1 LDQLTAFLNGFFVT
15 ETKVRAFL
23 TYAEAI
29 MNRMIACQIIA
40 LSFVLIFGLPSFS
53 QAQKLVVGYS
63 GITAIQ
69 APFWIIKDAGYF
81 KQEGLDAN
89 LIYIA
94 ASSTMAQAMMAG
106 EVAIST
112 ANSQAVVDTG
122 LQGGDLVAIGAIV
135 NFVALY
141 VIAAPEIKSVQDL
154 RGKPVGVTRFGATTD
169 FAMQMFLK
177 KYGLEPVRDV
187 PIIQIGGLPELA
199 AALSNKSIYAAA
211 MSYPMGLV
219 AQQAGMKMLANLA
232 KEQIPFLHQG
242 LTTTGKF
249 MREHR
254 AQAKAFVR
262 AYGKAVHFMHT
273 RKEESKAIV
282 SRYTKV
288 TDPGM
293 LEGTMQYAYDFV
305 EKIPLVK
312 REAFQVTVDEI
323 AKKNPKAKQAKLE
336 QFYDNSLVQELIN
349 EGFFA
354 SLWGR

>member
-1 LDQLTAFLNGFFVT
+1 MKAFGWKLIVIN
-15 ETKVRAFL
+15 
-23 TYAEAI
+23 
-29 MNRMIACQIIA
+29 
-40 LSFVLIFGLPSFS
+40 FVLCLVLPAVTS
-53 QAQKLVVGYS
+53 AQKFVVGYS

-69 APFWIIKDAGYF
+69 APFWIINDAGYF
-81 KQEGLDAN
+81 KQEGLDSS
-89 LIYIA
+89 LVYIA
-94 ASSTMAQAMMAG
+94 ASSTMAQAMLAG

-112 ANSQAVVDTG
+112 ANSQAVVDIG
-122 LQGGDLVAIGAIV
+122 LQGGDLVAVGAIV

-187 PIIQIGGLPELA
+187 PIIQIGGVPELA
-199 AALSNKSIYAAA
+199 AALSNRSIYAAA

-232 KEQIPFLHQG
+232 KEEIPFLHQG
-242 LTTTGKF
+242 LTTTGRF
-249 MREHR
+249 MRERR
-254 AQAKAFVR
+254 AHAKAFVR
-262 AYGKAVHFMHT
+262 AYGRAVHFMHT
-273 RKEESKAIV
+273 RKEESKSIV

-288 TDPGM
+288 TDPAM

-312 REAFQVTVDEI
+312 REAIQVTLDESGR
-323 AKKNPKAKQAKLE
+323 KNPKAKQAKPE
-336 QFYDNSLVQELIN
+336 QFYDNSLVQELIK

-354 SLWGR
+354 SLWGK

>member
-1 LDQLTAFLNGFFVT
+1 LLSIR
-15 ETKVRAFL
+15 EIKVQALL
-23 TYAEAI
+23 TYADATMRET
-29 MNRMIACQIIA
+29 IACKLIV
-40 LSFVLIFGLPSFS
+40 LSFVLIFALPAVS

-69 APFWIIKDAGYF
+69 TPFWIIKDAGYF

-112 ANSQAVVDTG
+112 ANSQAIVDTG
-122 LQGGDLVAIGAIV
+122 LQGGDLVAVGAIV

-141 VIAAPEIKSVQDL
+141 VIAAPEIKTVQDL

-199 AALSNKSIYAAA
+199 AGLSNKSIYAAA

-242 LTTTGKF
+242 LTTTARF
-249 MREHR
+249 MRER
-254 AQAKAFVR
+254 RPQAKAFVR

-293 LEGTMQYAYDFV
+293 LEGTIQYAYDFV

-312 REAFQVTVDEI
+312 REAIQVTLDESG
-323 AKKNPKAKQAKLE
+323 KKNPKAKQAKLE

-354 SLWGR
+354 SLWGK

>member
-1 LDQLTAFLNGFFVT
+1 M
-15 ETKVRAFL
+15 K
-23 TYAEAI
+23 AI
-29 MNRMIACQIIA
+29 LWKLIAIN
-40 LSFVLIFGLPSFS
+40 FVLCLAVPAVTS
-53 QAQKLVVGYS
+53 AQKFVVGYS

-69 APFWIIKDAGYF
+69 APFWIINDAGYF
-81 KQEGLDAN
+81 KQEGLDSS
-89 LIYIA
+89 LVYIA
-94 ASSTMAQAMMAG
+94 ASSTMAQAMLAG

-122 LQGGDLVAIGAIV
+122 LQGGDLVAVGAIV

-141 VIAAPEIKSVQDL
+141 IIASPEIKSVQDL
-154 RGKPVGVTRFGATTD
+154 KGKPVGVTRFGATTD

-187 PIIQIGGLPELA
+187 PLIQIGGVPELA
-199 AALSNKSIYAAA
+199 AALSSKSIYAAA

-232 KEQIPFLHQG
+232 KEEIPFLHQG
-242 LTTTGKF
+242 LTTTGRF
-249 MREHR
+249 MRERR

-262 AYGKAVHFMHT
+262 AYGRAVHFMHT

-288 TDPGM
+288 TDPAM

-312 REAFQVTVDEI
+312 REAIQITLEESGR
-323 AKKNPKAKQAKLE
+323 KNPKAKQAKPE
-336 QFYDNSLVQELIN
+336 QFYDNSLVQELIK

-354 SLWGR
+354 SLWGK

>member
-1 LDQLTAFLNGFFVT
+1 MKARPC
-15 ETKVRAFL
+15 KV
-23 TYAEAI
+23 
-29 MNRMIACQIIA
+29 IA
-40 LSFVLIFGLPSFS
+40 LGFVLILGLPGVSR
-53 QAQKLVVGYS
+53 AQKLVVGYS

-81 KQEGLDAN
+81 KQEGLEAN
-89 LIYIA
+89 LVYIA

-112 ANSQAVVDTG
+112 ANSQAIVDTG
-122 LQGGDLVAIGAIV
+122 LQGGDLVAVGAFV

-177 KYGLEPVRDV
+177 KYGLEPIRDV
-187 PIIQIGGLPELA
+187 PIIQIGGVPELA
-199 AALSNKSIYAAA
+199 AALSKKSIYAAA

-219 AQQAGMKMLANLA
+219 AQQAGMKVLANLA
-232 KEQIPFLHQG
+232 KEEIPFLHQG

-249 MREHR
+249 LRERR
-254 AQAKAFVR
+254 AHAKSLVR
-262 AYGKAVHFMHT
+262 AYGRAVHFMHT

-288 TDPGM
+288 TDPSM

-305 EKIPLVK
+305 QKVPLVK
-312 REAFQVTVDEI
+312 REAFQATLDESG
-323 AKKNPKAKQAKLE
+323 KKNPKAKQARPE
-336 QFYDNSLVQELIN
+336 QFYDNSLVQELVK

-354 SLWGR
+354 SLWGK

>member
-1 LDQLTAFLNGFFVT
+1 MKGMMVWKL
-15 ETKVRAFL
+15 
-23 TYAEAI
+23 
-29 MNRMIACQIIA
+29 IAVG
-40 LSFVLIFGLPSFS
+40 FVLIFGFPPVS
-53 QAQKLVVGYS
+53 QAQRLVVGYS

-69 APFWIIKDAGYF
+69 APFWIVKEAGYF

-89 LIYIA
+89 LVYIA
-94 ASSTMAQAMMAG
+94 SSSTMAQAMMAG

-122 LQGGDLVAIGAIV
+122 LQGGDLVAVGAIV

-141 VIAAPEIKSVQDL
+141 VIAAPEIKSVKDL

-187 PIIQIGGLPELA
+187 PIIQIGGVPELA
-199 AALSNKSIYAAA
+199 AALSNRSIYAAA

-232 KEQIPFLHQG
+232 KEEIPFLHQG
-242 LTTTGKF
+242 LTTTGRF
-249 MREHR
+249 MRERR

-288 TDPGM
+288 TDPGL

-312 REAFQVTVDEI
+312 REAFQVTLDET
-323 AKKNPKAKQAKLE
+323 AKKNPRAKQAKLE

-354 SLWGR
+354 SLWGK

>member
-1 LDQLTAFLNGFFVT
+1 MKGL
-15 ETKVRAFL
+15 
-23 TYAEAI
+23 
-29 MNRMIACQIIA
+29 IAWKIIV
-40 LSFVLIFGLPSFS
+40 LSFVLLPGVPALVS
-53 QAQKLVVGYS
+53 AQKLVVGYS
-63 GITAIQ
+63 GVTAIQ
-69 APFWIIKDAGYF
+69 LPVWVMKDAGYF
-81 KQEGLDAN
+81 KQEGLDAD

-94 ASSTMAQAMMAG
+94 SSSTMAQAMLAG

-122 LQGGDLVAIGAIV
+122 LQGGDLLAVGAIV

-187 PIIQIGGLPELA
+187 PIIQIGGVPELA
-199 AALSNKSIYAAA
+199 AALSKRSIYAAA

-219 AQQAGMKMLANLA
+219 AQQAGMKVLANLA
-232 KEQIPFLHQG
+232 KEEIPFLHQG

-249 MREHR
+249 MRERR
-254 AQAKAFVR
+254 AQVKAFVR
-262 AYGKAVHFMHT
+262 AYGRAVHFMHT

-282 SRYTKV
+282 ARYTKV

-305 EKIPLVK
+305 QKIPLVK
-312 REAFQVTVDEI
+312 REAIQVTMDESG
-323 AKKNPKAKQAKLE
+323 KKNPKAKQAKPE
-336 QFYDNSLVQELIN
+336 QFYDNSLVQELVK

-354 SLWGR
+354 SLWGK

>member
-1 LDQLTAFLNGFFVT
+1 MKAFAWKLIVIN
-15 ETKVRAFL
+15 
-23 TYAEAI
+23 
-29 MNRMIACQIIA
+29 
-40 LSFVLIFGLPSFS
+40 FVLCLVLPAVTS
-53 QAQKLVVGYS
+53 AQKFVVGYS

-69 APFWIIKDAGYF
+69 APFWIINDAGYF
-81 KQEGLDAN
+81 KQEGLDSN
-89 LIYIA
+89 LVYIA
-94 ASSTMAQAMMAG
+94 ASSTMAQAMLAG

-122 LQGGDLVAIGAIV
+122 LQGGDLVAVGAIV

-141 VIAAPEIKSVQDL
+141 VIASPEIKSVQDL
-154 RGKPVGVTRFGATTD
+154 RGKPVGVSRFGATTD
-169 FAMQMFLK
+169 FAIQMFLK

-199 AALSNKSIYAAA
+199 AALSNRSIYAAA

-232 KEQIPFLHQG
+232 KEEIPFLHQG
-242 LTTTGKF
+242 LTTTGRF
-249 MREHR
+249 MRERR
-254 AQAKAFVR
+254 AHAKAFVR
-262 AYGKAVHFMHT
+262 AYGRAVHFMHT
-273 RKEESKAIV
+273 RKEESKSIV

-288 TDPGM
+288 TDPAM

-312 REAFQVTVDEI
+312 REAIQVTLDESGR
-323 AKKNPKAKQAKLE
+323 KNPKAKQAKPE
-336 QFYDNSLVQELIN
+336 QFYDNSLVQELIK

-354 SLWGR
+354 SLWGK

>member
-1 LDQLTAFLNGFFVT
+1 MKAFAWKLV
-15 ETKVRAFL
+15 
-23 TYAEAI
+23 AI
-29 MNRMIACQIIA
+29 N
-40 LSFVLIFGLPSFS
+40 FVLCFALPAVAP
-53 QAQKLVVGYS
+53 AQKFVVGYS

-69 APFWIIKDAGYF
+69 TPFWIIKDAGYF

-122 LQGGDLVAIGAIV
+122 LQGGDLVAVGAIV

-141 VIAAPEIKSVQDL
+141 IIAAPEIKSVQDL
-154 RGKPVGVTRFGATTD
+154 RGKPVGVSRFGATTD
-169 FAMQMFLK
+169 FAIQMFLK

-219 AQQAGMKMLANLA
+219 AQQAGMKVLANLA
-232 KEQIPFLHQG
+232 KEEIPFLHQG
-242 LTTTGKF
+242 LTTTGRF
-249 MREHR
+249 MRERR

-288 TDPGM
+288 TDPAM

-305 EKIPLVK
+305 EKVPLVK
-312 REAFQVTVDEI
+312 REAIQVTLDETG
-323 AKKNPKAKQAKLE
+323 KKNPKAKQAKPE
-336 QFYDNSLVQELIN
+336 QFYDNSLVQELIK

-354 SLWGR
+354 SLWGK

>member
-1 LDQLTAFLNGFFVT
+1 MKAFTCKLIVIN
-15 ETKVRAFL
+15 
-23 TYAEAI
+23 
-29 MNRMIACQIIA
+29 
-40 LSFVLIFGLPSFS
+40 FVLCFALPGVTS
-53 QAQKLVVGYS
+53 AQKFVVGYS

-69 APFWIIKDAGYF
+69 APFWIINDAGYF
-81 KQEGLDAN
+81 KQEGLDSN
-89 LIYIA
+89 LVYIA
-94 ASSTMAQAMMAG
+94 ASSTMAQAMLAG

-122 LQGGDLVAIGAIV
+122 LQGGDLVAVGAIV

-187 PIIQIGGLPELA
+187 PIIQIGGVPELA
-199 AALSNKSIYAAA
+199 AALSNRSIYAAA

-232 KEQIPFLHQG
+232 KEEIPFLHQG
-242 LTTTGKF
+242 LTTTGRF
-249 MREHR
+249 MRERR
-254 AQAKAFVR
+254 AHAKAFVR
-262 AYGKAVHFMHT
+262 AYGRAVHFMHT
-273 RKEESKAIV
+273 RKEESKSIV

-288 TDPGM
+288 TDPAM

-312 REAFQVTVDEI
+312 REAIQVTLDESGR
-323 AKKNPKAKQAKLE
+323 KNPKAKQAKPE
-336 QFYDNSLVQELIN
+336 QFYDNSLVQELIK

-354 SLWGR
+354 SLWGK

>member
-1 LDQLTAFLNGFFVT
+1 MKKLIPWRLMASCLVLAFALPG
-15 ETKVRAFL
+15 
-23 TYAEAI
+23 
-29 MNRMIACQIIA
+29 IA
-40 LSFVLIFGLPSFS
+40 S
-53 QAQKLVVGYS
+53 AQKFVVGYS
-63 GITAIQ
+63 GVTAIQ
-69 APFWIIKDAGYF
+69 APFWVIKDAGYF
-81 KQEGLDAN
+81 KQEGLDSN

-94 ASSTMAQAMMAG
+94 ASSTMAQAMLAG

-122 LQGGDLVAIGAIV
+122 LQGGDLVAVGAIV

-141 VIAAPEIKSVQDL
+141 VIAAPEIKNVQDL
-154 RGKPVGVTRFGATTD
+154 RGKPVGVSRFGATTD
-169 FAMQMFLK
+169 FGIQMFLK

-199 AALSNKSIYAAA
+199 AALSKKSIYAAA

-219 AQQAGMKMLANLA
+219 AQQAGMKVLANLA
-232 KEQIPFLHQG
+232 KEEIPFLHQG
-242 LTTTGKF
+242 LTTTSRF
-249 MREHR
+249 MRERR
-254 AQAKAFVR
+254 AQVKAFVR
-262 AYGKAVHFMHT
+262 AYGSAVHFMHT

-305 EKIPLVK
+305 EKVPLVK
-312 REAFQVTVDEI
+312 REAIQSTLDETGR
-323 AKKNPKAKQAKLE
+323 KNPKAKQAKPE

-354 SLWGR
+354 SLWGK

>member
-1 LDQLTAFLNGFFVT
+1 MR
-15 ETKVRAFL
+15 ET
-23 TYAEAI
+23 
-29 MNRMIACQIIA
+29 IACKLIV
-40 LSFVLIFGLPSFS
+40 LSFVLIFGLPAVS

-112 ANSQAVVDTG
+112 ANSQAIVDTG
-122 LQGGDLVAIGAIV
+122 LQGGDLVAVGAIV
-135 NFVALY
+135 NFVVLY
-141 VIAAPEIKSVQDL
+141 VIAAPEIKTVQDL

-199 AALSNKSIYAAA
+199 AGLSNKSIYAAA

-242 LTTTGKF
+242 LTTTARF
-249 MREHR
+249 MRER
-254 AQAKAFVR
+254 RPQAKAFVR

-293 LEGTMQYAYDFV
+293 LEGTIQYAYDFV

-312 REAFQVTVDEI
+312 REAIQVTLDESG
-323 AKKNPKAKQAKLE
+323 KKNPKAKQAKLE

-354 SLWGR
+354 SLWGK

>member
-1 LDQLTAFLNGFFVT
+1 MRELVT
-15 ETKVRAFL
+15 CK
-23 TYAEAI
+23 
-29 MNRMIACQIIA
+29 QIL
-40 LSFVLIFGLPSFS
+40 LSVTLLLCVPAVVA
-53 QAQKLVVGYS
+53 AQKMMVGYS
-63 GITAIQ
+63 GVTAIQ

-81 KQEGLDAN
+81 RQEGLDAD

-94 ASSTMAQAMMAG
+94 SSSTMAQAMLAG

-112 ANSQAVVDTG
+112 TNSQAVVDTG
-122 LQGGDLVAIGAIV
+122 LQGGDLVAVGAIV

-141 VIAAPEIKSVQDL
+141 VIAAPEIKSVSDL

-169 FAMQMFLK
+169 FAIQMFLK
-177 KYGLEPVRDV
+177 KYGLEPIRDV

-199 AALSNKSIYAAA
+199 AALSKKSIYAAA

-219 AQQAGMKMLANLA
+219 AQQAGMKMLSNLA
-232 KEQIPFLHQG
+232 KEEIPFLHQG

-249 MREHR
+249 MRERR

-262 AYGKAVHFMHT
+262 AYGRAVHFMHT

-288 TDPGM
+288 TDPTL

-305 EKIPLVK
+305 QKIPLVK
-312 REAFQVTVDEI
+312 REAIQVTMDESG
-323 AKKNPKAKQAKLE
+323 KKNPKAKLAKPE
-336 QFYDNSLVQELIN
+336 QFYDNSLVQELVK
-349 EGFFA
+349 EGFFT